1 MDWEFDAAVDG
12 NIALTGELDIPR
24 GHEFVL
30 GLAFG
35 DSLHNALTTLFQSL
49 AFPFADQ
56 QKRFVEQ
63 WTRARRTIEPL
74 AALSTDGGRLY
85 HASHSLLLAHEDKT
99 YQGATIAS
107 LSIPWGEAKGDEDL
121 GGYHLVWTRDMV
133 NSATRLLASGN
144 GDAAPGPRLPDAAPM
159 PLMLA

>member
-12 NIALTGELDIPR
+12 NIALDGELDIAR

-49 AFPFADQ
+49 GFPFADQ

-74 AALSTDGGRLY
+74 AALSTDGGRLR
-85 HASHSLLLAHEDKT
+85 SEERRVGKE
-99 YQGATIAS
+99 GR
-107 LSIPWGEAKGDEDL
+107 WR
-121 GGYHLVWTRDMV
+121 W
-133 NSATRLLASGN
+133 SADTEPEERS
-144 GDAAPGPRLPDAAPM
+144 
-159 PLMLA
+159 